1 MAGDLPTLAAVGPA
15 GGIPLFRP
23 ETEPEET
30 AAPAAEKRRGRGPG
44 RPRTLR
50 PEAPKKAPPASA
62 CPEDAGAA
70 STAVQRCFDYV
81 ADVLEGK
88 ITACEKV
95 KAACRRFLED
105 LRKAEDPDYP
115 WTFDETKARRPVDFM
130 EKFLVPTKGD
140 YDKMELMG
148 WQCFIECNLYG
159 WVDKRTGLRRFREG
173 LVLVGTGNG
182 KSTMMAGNSTFMACK
197 DGERGADIY
206 LMANSKEQAGIVGE
220 ECKGQIKAS
229 PALAPRFRTLRDGV
243 YYDKMNAS
251 IRTRS
256 SDSKRLDGLNPH
268 GAIFDEIHEYRDFR
282 LLNIIKRKTVKR
294 KQPLAIYITTM
305 GTVIDGP
312 LAYYYDLFT
321 DAMAGKL
328 VPEVGD
334 RMFAFIAELDP
345 EDDIEDTDN
354 WIKANPGLGVTL
366 HLDELK
372 KQWERCKAI
381 PSERADFICKQLNI
395 MVNADDMAFVQP
407 EVIRRNKDTVDE
419 ESLLGRRCFGG
430 FDLSNREDFT
440 AAALEFPL
448 DDGRIFV
455 KLHSWVPQRKV
466 DLDQE
471 KIDYYGLQLRGYLT
485 IVPGE
490 YVQQEDVHAWF
501 VEQSKKYEIV
511 TIGYDPANAT
521 RLRQMLETG
530 GKDFPAFDCQVV
542 RQGPITLNDP
552 MKDIKELLLAGQ
564 VVSNGDPM
572 LAWYTDNVRISGER
586 RHLDKENWMP
596 TKRNKFRK
604 IDGFMAWLDAHC
616 IKMQK
621 QPAGSEYIP
630 PAIRVVE
637 LGRRRR

>member
-1 MAGDLPTLAAVGPA
+1 MTTSTASPT
-15 GGIPLFRP
+15 
-23 ETEPEET
+23 
-30 AAPAAEKRRGRGPG
+30 KRRGRGPG
-44 RPRTLR
+44 RPRTCGSQR
-50 PEAPKKAPPASA
+50 PRANIH
-62 CPEDAGAA
+62 PESEKPENGPILPQNEGPEE
-70 STAVQRCFDYV
+70 STAVARCFQY
-81 ADVLEGK
+81 ANDVLEGR
-88 ITACEKV
+88 IRACEKV
-95 KAACRRFLED
+95 RRACERFLED
-105 LRKAEDPDYP
+105 LEKSRTDPAYP
-115 WTFDETKARRPVDFM
+115 WKFDEHKAGRPTDFI
-130 EKFLVPTKGD
+130 ERFLVPTKGD
-140 YDKMELMG
+140 YDRMELMG
-148 WQCFIECNLYG
+148 WQCFIEANLYG
-159 WVDKRTGLRRFREG
+159 WVDKRSGYRRFREG
-173 LVLVGTGNG
+173 LILVGTGNG
-182 KSTMMAGNSTFMACK
+182 KSTMMAGNATYMACK

-220 ECKGQIKAS
+220 ECKAQIDAS
-229 PALAPRFRTLRDGV
+229 KYLAPRFRTLRDGV
-243 YYDKMNAS
+243 YYDKMNAT
-251 IRTRS
+251 IKTRS
-256 SDSKRLDGLNPH
+256 SDSTKLDGLNPH

-282 LLNIIKRKTVKR
+282 LLNILKRKTVKR

-305 GTVIDGP
+305 GKVIDGP

-321 DAMAGKL
+321 DAMYGKL
-328 VPEVGD
+328 LPEVGD
-334 RMFAFIAELDP
+334 RMFAYIAELDATDDVDDP
-345 EDDIEDTDN
+345 EN
-354 WIKANPGLGVTL
+354 WIKANPGIGVTL
-366 HLDELK
+366 DLETLK
-372 KQWERCKAI
+372 QSWERCKAI

-407 EVIRRNKDTVDE
+407 EVLKRNRGEIDE
-419 ESLLGRRCFGG
+419 ESLLGRRCYGG

-466 DLDQE
+466 DLDHE

-501 VEQSKKYEIV
+501 VEQSAKYEIV

-530 GKDFPAFDCQVV
+530 GKDYPAFDCQVV

-564 VVSNGDPM
+564 VVSNQDPM
-572 LAWYTDNVRISGER
+572 LTWYTDNVRISGER

-596 TKRNKFRK
+596 MKRNKFRK

-621 QPAGSEYIP
+621 QPAGEFIP
-630 PAIRVVE
+630 PAVRVVD
-637 LGRRRR
+637 LPTRRRR

>member
-1 MAGDLPTLAAVGPA
+1 MNQGVPAA
-15 GGIPLFRP
+15 GG
-23 ETEPEET
+23 
-30 AAPAAEKRRGRGPG
+30 KRRGRGPG
-44 RPRTLR
+44 RPKTCG
-50 PEAPKKAPPASA
+50 K
-62 CPEDAGAA
+62 DAGRGTSHPGGGTPANGPETA
-70 STAVQRCFDYV
+70 QKDGPEESTAVARCYRY
-81 ADVLEGK
+81 AEDVLAGR
-88 ITACEKV
+88 ILACEKA
-95 KAACRRFLED
+95 KMACRRFLED
-105 LRKAEDPDYP
+105 LEKSRTDPDYP
-115 WTFDETKARRPVDFM
+115 WAFDEHKAGRPVDFM
-130 EKFLVPTKGD
+130 ERFLVPTKGD
-140 YDKMELMG
+140 YDRMELMG

-159 WVDKRTGLRRFREG
+159 WVDRKTGYRRFREG
-173 LVLVGTGNG
+173 LIVVGTGNG
-182 KSTMMAGNSTFMACK
+182 KSTMMAGNATFMACK
-197 DGERGADIY
+197 DGERGADVY
-206 LMANSKEQAGIVGE
+206 LLANSKEQAGIVFQ
-220 ECKGQIKAS
+220 ECRSQIQAS
-229 PALAPRFRTLRDGV
+229 PFLAPRFRTLRDGV
-243 YYDKMNAS
+243 YYDKMNAT
-251 IRTRS
+251 IMHRS

-268 GAIFDEIHEYRDFR
+268 GAIFDEIHEYRDFK
-282 LLNIIKRKTVKR
+282 LLNIFKRKTVKR
-294 KQPLAIYITTM
+294 TQPLVIYITTM
-305 GTVIDGP
+305 GNVIDGP

-328 VPEVGD
+328 IPEVGD

-345 EDDIEDTDN
+345 EDDVEDTAN
-354 WIKANPGLGVTL
+354 WIKANPGLGKTL
-366 HLDELK
+366 HLEELK
-372 KQWERCKAI
+372 KQWERCKQI

-407 EVIRRNKDTVDE
+407 EVLKRNTGTVEE
-419 ESLLGRRCFGG
+419 ESLLGRRCYGG

-471 KIDYYGLQLRGYLT
+471 KIDYYGLQMRGFLS

-490 YVQQEDVHAWF
+490 YVQQEDVYAWF
-501 VEQSKKYEIV
+501 AEQAKKYEIV

-530 GKDFPAFDCQVV
+530 GTDTPAFECQVV

-564 VVSNGDPM
+564 VVSNQDPM

-621 QPAGSEYIP
+621 QPAGADYIP

-637 LGRRRR
+637 LSNRRRR